1 MQPAWHLT
9 AIETFNLGWDSM
21 ILVERQC
28 GARITVIN
36 RDLPDSRE
44 QRETLLAKGECVR

>member
-1 MQPAWHLT
+1 MNPAWQLS

-28 GARITVIN
+28 GARVTVIN
-36 RDLPDSRE
+36 RDLPDSSE
-44 QRETLLAKGECVR
+44 QLESLLAKGDCVR